1 MGISDL
7 RQAITAQD
15 EMSEQ
20 WDIHQLMLPLQLG
33 EGKSRGPHGFSLCTD
48 NYRGALPIFPP
59 SGTNPLILGADDHF
73 GMK

>member
-15 EMSEQ
+15 EMAEQ

-33 EGKSRGPHGFSLCTD
+33 EGKSRGHHGFSL
-48 NYRGALPIFPP
+48 
-59 SGTNPLILGADDHF
+59 
-73 GMK
+73 